1 MGAPQPPPLAVF
13 ISAQTVSGEDMPSQR
28 LPSVAAIETN
38 HIVPVDGPS
47 HRHSRSAN
55 FIWLGRLSKLTDR
68 SMNRGDQFGKLI
80 RPQPMVPDIALD
92 DFGR

>member
-38 HIVPVDGPS
+38 HIVSMDGPS
-47 HRHSRSAN
+47 HRYSGSEN
-55 FIWLGRLSKLTDR
+55 LVWLGRLR
-68 SMNRGDQFGKLI
+68 PIARGSS
-80 RPQPMVPDIALD
+80 
-92 DFGR
+92 GRIPRLSCSNGSRDSPSCGLAVNDY